1 LTSWATL
8 AAVSTERKGRKDRKE
23 KKALRA
29 LRALRSTSWVAA
41 ALLVLA
47 AVGVPAQSPQPPRFQ
62 TSVEVTSVD
71 VAVVDDRGK
80 PITDLTPAD
89 FVVRVDGNPR
99 RVVTAEWVSMV
110 TPETPAAAPPTPLPE
125 GFSSNESST
134 GGRLIVIAVDEPNIR
149 FGGAMGIARA
159 ANAFID
165 RLSPSDRIAVAGFG
179 AGAPATVFTADRARV
194 KQVISR
200 MAGQKRAGRPGDY
213 RHNIALTEALTIN
226 RGDRMTLEAVQSR
239 ECTPAAAGMSAAQIE
254 MCRTEVELEAT
265 MLAMDTNQESDQTVG
280 NLRDLLIG
288 LRAIDAP
295 KTLILI
301 SEGFVLSD
309 PPMIIELG
317 TMAAEA
323 RTSLYALRLDNQMFD
338 ITDSRAPINPF
349 GDRQARAEGLEML
362 AGAARGTLFT
372 VSTAEAPF
380 FARIESELSG
390 YYLLGVESDP
400 RDRDSKPHPIR
411 VDVPRRGALVR
422 SRRQILNAPAEARRR
437 TPRQA
442 VTAALSSPLLSAAL
456 PLRVASFS
464 LQGPERDKVQIVI
477 HTDVGA
483 DYAASK
489 SVALGYVI
497 VDRNGRV
504 VDNHSENTRLL
515 PVMNGVPSALQY
527 TAGASLAP
535 GDYTLKLA
543 AAEGERVG
551 SIEHPIRA
559 GLSTENGLTLS
570 ELMVGGPT
578 EVGELLR
585 PTIGYTASF
594 GSVHGYVEAYGAKA
608 DTVTVKYEIA
618 ADAKGAPLV
627 NANVPGR
634 LGGDERMIFS
644 QVITLHQ
651 LPPGK
656 YVLRALVSDAGKP
669 AKTLTRGFEVA
680 PPKVLMT
687 SADGLGATSTDA
699 ELFLPVDD
707 TAIAPSFKR
716 DHAVDRATLE
726 PFRERV
732 AGDMRTAFDTGVA
745 LLAAGD
751 YTKAELS
758 LKKAIDPDTDSTAAL
773 AYLAA
778 AFAASGHDDAAASAW
793 QTSLVDGTEIPQ
805 IYQWL
810 ADALMRTHDYAEA
823 RTILEEAAGKWP
835 SDVRFTKPLAMLYAT
850 FGKGREAV
858 RTLER
863 YLTDQPNDAQAL
875 YLGVEWLYH
884 VHAAGAVVHNR
895 GEDLKLAHAY
905 ADAYEKASGPNIALV
920 KQWLGFLDN
929 NRRPQ

>member
-1 LTSWATL
+1 MRVLRLTLWTATVL
-8 AAVSTERKGRKDRKE
+8 
-23 KKALRA
+23 
-29 LRALRSTSWVAA
+29 VATA
-41 ALLVLA
+41 HAQQ
-47 AVGVPAQSPQPPRFQ
+47 PAQQPPRFQ
-62 TSVEVTSVD
+62 SSVEVTSVD
-71 VAVVDDRGK
+71 VTVVDDRGK
-80 PITDLTPAD
+80 PIADLKPAD

-110 TPETPAAAPPTPLPE
+110 TPDSSAAPAVPLPE
-125 GFSSNESST
+125 GYSSNEGST

-159 ANAFID
+159 ANGFID
-165 RLSPSDRIAVAGFG
+165 RLSPSDRIAVASFG
-179 AGAPATVFTADRARV
+179 TGAPASVFTADRARV

-200 MAGQKRAGRPGDY
+200 MAGQKRAGRASDY
-213 RHNIALTEALTIN
+213 KHNMALTEALAIHK
-226 RGDRMTLEAVQSR
+226 GDRTTLEMVQAR
-239 ECTPAAAGMSAAQIE
+239 ECLQTPGMSVVQIE
-254 MCRTEVELEAT
+254 MCRAEVEIEAV
-265 MLAMDTNQESDQTVG
+265 MLAADTTQESDQTLAG
-280 NLRDLLIG
+280 LRDLLMG

-309 PPMIIELG
+309 APMVAELG

-338 ITDSRAPINPF
+338 ITDSRVPINPF
-349 GDRQARAEGLEML
+349 ADRQARAEGLEML
-362 AGAARGTLFT
+362 AGASRGTLFT
-372 VSTAEAPF
+372 VATAEAPF

-400 RDRDSKPHPIR
+400 RDRDGKAHPIR
-411 VDVPRRGALVR
+411 VDVPRRGAIVR
-422 SRRQILNAPAEARRR
+422 SRRQLLNAPAEARRAR

-442 VTAALSSPLLSAAL
+442 VTAALSSPLVSAAL

-464 LQGPERDKVQIVI
+464 LQGPERDKVQMVI
-477 HTDVGA
+477 HADIGA

-489 SVALGYVI
+489 PVALGYLI

-504 VDNHSENTRLL
+504 VGTHAESMRLL
-515 PVMNGVPSALQY
+515 PVMNGVPSPLQY

-535 GDYTLKLA
+535 GEYTLKLA

-559 GLSTENGLTLS
+559 GLASENGLTLS

-578 EVGELLR
+578 EIGELLR

-594 GSVHGYVEAYGAKA
+594 GSVHGYIEAYGAKA

-618 ADAKGAPLV
+618 ADVKGAPLL
-627 NANVPGR
+627 NANAPGR

-644 QVITLHQ
+644 QVVPLQ
-651 LPPGK
+651 KLPPGK

-680 PPKVLMT
+680 SPKVLMT
-687 SADGLGATSTDA
+687 SADGFGATSVDA
-699 ELFLPVDD
+699 ELYLPVDD
-707 TAIAPSFKR
+707 TTLSPKFRR
-716 DHAVDRATLE
+716 DHAVDGATLA
-726 PFRERV
+726 PFRARV
-732 AGDMRTAFDTGVA
+732 ADDMRSAFDAGVE
-745 LLAAGD
+745 LLKTGD

-773 AYLAA
+773 TYLAA

-793 QTSLVDGTEIPQ
+793 QTALVDGAEMPQ

-810 ADALMRTHDYAEA
+810 GDALMRTHDYAEA

-835 SDVRFTKPLAMLYAT
+835 GDVRFTKPLAMLYAT
-850 FGKGREAV
+850 FGKGREAA

-863 YLTDQPNDAQAL
+863 YLNDQPNDAAAL
-875 YLGVEWLYH
+875 YLALEWLYH

-895 GEDLKLAHAY
+895 AEDLKLAHTY
-905 ADAYEKASGPNIALV
+905 AAAYEQASGPNMALV
-920 KQWLGFLDN
+920 KQWLAFLEN
-929 NRRPQ
+929 NTRRPQ